1 MRNLIYTL
9 HIIIAIFFFAS
20 CEDGNTIILNDS
32 ESCCDSEPCYTIFV
46 SAPNVSDTRAT
57 YEDRDSEIAVKW
69 EKGDVITLTTGG
81 QNYFFLYRK
90 SDGDVGEFYHYG
102 VIPNSTSLP
111 AGSILSFGEIEDG
124 HNKTISQTQKKNNV
138 CREYLT
144 ADMKGKNLT
153 SSPIIDL
160 YPDAGYSLL
169 HIQTQ
174 SPGMLL
180 EGSKLM
186 IKGLDQNDLYSI
198 TLGSNP
204 EHVFADAGD
213 DLDIYVVVPAGKTIS
228 SGTTLKFYFYAYD
241 EFAPNGKDKTT
252 NGDEYHYYMKCNGT
266 IETKNNEVVKMQL
279 PNKPTHTAI
288 QLGLS
293 VKWATMNIGATSDQ
307 PGEASF
313 GKYLPWGMTEEH
325 FEFAWEDPNLSMLY
339 RKTNGELK
347 AVFGNGFSGSIQGI
361 TPREYMGDT
370 YGDPATCLWGD
381 DWVIP
386 TRNQIK
392 ELMDQMENTKVQGAK
407 FTNWVEWA
415 NNVVIPHVKTNGCYV
430 YGKDSYSNKKIWVPA
445 AGGVH
450 SEKRGTP
457 ESPASNDGCNGV
469 YMTATTASTSPG
481 KQPSCYVFMFNG
493 HKKNGTVGDYSL
505 GCSDK
510 TVYNFDIRIHGCSVR
525 PIRKQ

>member
-1 MRNLIYTL
+1 MRLIGVRLKSKKKIMRNIIYIL
-9 HIIIAIFFFAS
+9 HIIIAMLFFAS
-20 CEDGNTIILNDS
+20 CEDDGVVMLGDN
-32 ESCCDSEPCYTIFV
+32 EPCYTILV
-46 SAPNVSDTRAT
+46 SAPNVSDTRA
-57 YEDRDSEIAVKW
+57 YYKEDGENIAVVW
-69 EKGDVITLTTGG
+69 EKGDVVVLNDGTREYSFVFKEMQGNNGL
-81 QNYFFLYRK
+81 FF
-90 SDGDVGEFYHYG
+90 HYG
-102 VIPNSTSLP
+102 EIANATGWTGTV
-111 AGSILSFGEIEDG
+111 SFGSAPG
-124 HNKTISQTQKKNNV
+124 NTAQTQKKNNV
-138 CREYLT
+138 CGEYLKANET
-144 ADMKGKNLT
+144 GINLNNKPT
-153 SSPIIDL
+153 I
-160 YPDAGYSLL
+160 SLL
-169 HIQTQ
+169 PADNNSLIHIQTK
-174 SPGMLL
+174 SPAMFVGGSLL
-180 EGSKLM
+180 K
-186 IKGLDQNDLYSI
+186 IKGLDQNNVYTV
-198 TLGSNP
+198 TLGNNP
-204 EHVFADAGD
+204 EYVFADQGD
-213 DLDIYVVVPAGKTIS
+213 VLDIYVAVPAGKTIS
-228 SGTTLKFYFYAYD
+228 NGAALKFYFYSYDVVTGRAETGD
-241 EFAPNGKDKTT
+241 EF
-252 NGDEYHYYMKCNGT
+252 HYYMKCNAAIT
-266 IETKNNEVVKMQL
+266 TSNNEVVKMSL

-392 ELMDQMENTKVQGAK
+392 ELMDQMEITKVQGAK

-415 NNVVIPHVKTNGCYV
+415 DNVVIPHVKTNGCYV
-430 YGKDSYSNKKIWVPA
+430 YGKDSYSNKKIWFPA

-510 TVYNFDIRIHGCSVR
+510 TVYNFNTRIHGCSVR
-525 PIRKQ
+525 PIRK

>member
-1 MRNLIYTL
+1 MRNIIYIL
-9 HIIIAIFFFAS
+9 HIIIAMFFFAS
-20 CEDGNTIILNDS
+20 CEDDGAVMLGDN
-32 ESCCDSEPCYTIFV
+32 EPCYTILV
-46 SAPNVSDTRAT
+46 SAPSVSDTRA
-57 YEDRDSEIAVKW
+57 YYKEDGENLAVVW
-69 EKGDVITLTTGG
+69 EKGDVVIF
-81 QNYFFLYRK
+81 N
-90 SDGDVGEFYHYG
+90 DGNQEYTFVFKEMSGNNGVFYHYG
-102 VIPNSTSLP
+102 AIDNATRWTGTV
-111 AGSILSFGEIEDG
+111 SFGSTPG
-124 HNKTISQTQKKNNV
+124 TINQTQEKNNV
-138 CREYLT
+138 CGEHLVANVTTRINLNNRPT
-144 ADMKGKNLT
+144 ISLLPADNM
-153 SSPIIDL
+153 
-160 YPDAGYSLL
+160 SLL
-169 HIQTQ
+169 HIQTK

-180 EGSKLM
+180 GRSLLK
-186 IKGLDQNDLYSI
+186 IKGLAQNVVYTD
-198 TLGSNP
+198 TLGKKS
-204 EHVFADAGD
+204 EYVFADQGD
-213 DLDIYVVVPAGKTIS
+213 LLDIYVVVPAGMNIS
-228 SGTTLKFYFYAYD
+228 TGTTLRFYFYSYD
-241 EFAPNGKDKTT
+241 EVTGSAET
-252 NGDEYHYYMKCNGT
+252 GDEYHYYMKCNEAIT
-266 IETKNNEVVKMQL
+266 TKNNEVVKMSL

-386 TRNQIK
+386 TRNQIN
-392 ELMDQMENTKVQGAK
+392 ELMEQMRNTKVQGAK

-415 NNVVIPHVKTNGCYV
+415 KDYVIPHVKTNGCYV
-430 YGKDSYSNKKIWVPA
+430 YGKDSYSNKKVWFPA

-469 YMTATTASTSPG
+469 YMTASTASTSPG
-481 KQPSCYVFMFNG
+481 KQPSCSVFMFNG
-493 HKKNGTVGDYSL
+493 DKKNGSVGDFSL
-505 GCSDK
+505 GCSDR

-525 PIRKQ
+525 PIRKP

>member
-1 MRNLIYTL
+1 MWIGVRLKSKKKIMRNIIYIL
-9 HIIIAIFFFAS
+9 HIIIAMLFFVS
-20 CEDGNTIILNDS
+20 CEDDGAVMLGDN
-32 ESCCDSEPCYTIFV
+32 EPCYTILV
-46 SAPNVSDTRAT
+46 SAPNVSDTRA
-57 YEDRDSEIAVKW
+57 YYKEDGENLAVVW
-69 EKGDVITLTTGG
+69 EKGDVVIF
-81 QNYFFLYRK
+81 N
-90 SDGDVGEFYHYG
+90 DGNQEYTFVFKEMSGNNGVFYHYG
-102 VIPNSTSLP
+102 AIDNATRWTGTV
-111 AGSILSFGEIEDG
+111 SFGSTPG
-124 HNKTISQTQKKNNV
+124 TINQTQEKNNV
-138 CREYLT
+138 CGEHLVANVTTRINLNNKPT
-144 ADMKGKNLT
+144 ISLLPADNM
-153 SSPIIDL
+153 
-160 YPDAGYSLL
+160 SLL
-169 HIQTQ
+169 HIQTK

-180 EGSKLM
+180 GRSLLK
-186 IKGLDQNDLYSI
+186 IKGLDQNNVYTV
-198 TLGSNP
+198 TLGNKP
-204 EHVFADAGD
+204 EYVFADQGD
-213 DLDIYVVVPAGKTIS
+213 VLDIYVAVPAGKTIS
-228 SGTTLKFYFYAYD
+228 NGTALKFYFYSYD
-241 EFAPNGKDKTT
+241 VVTGRAET
-252 NGDEYHYYMKCNGT
+252 GDEYHYYMKCNEAIT
-266 IETKNNEVVKMQL
+266 TKNNEVVKMSL

-386 TRNQIK
+386 TRTQIN
-392 ELMDQMENTKVQGAK
+392 ELMEQMRNTKVQGAK

-415 NNVVIPHVKTNGCYV
+415 KDYVIPHVKTNGCYV
-430 YGKDSYSNKKIWVPA
+430 YGKDSYSNKKVWFPA

-469 YMTATTASTSPG
+469 YMTATTASTYPG
-481 KQPSCYVFMFNG
+481 KQPSCTVFMFNG
-493 HKKNGTVGDYSL
+493 DKENGSVGRYSL
-505 GCSDK
+505 GCNDGS
-510 TVYNFDIRIHGCSVR
+510 VYNFDTRIHGCSVR
-525 PIRKQ
+525 PIRK

>member
-1 MRNLIYTL
+1 MKNYIYIL
-9 HIIIAIFFFAS
+9 HIIIAILFFAS
-20 CEDGNTIILNDS
+20 CEDDGAIMLNDN
-32 ESCCDSEPCYTIFV
+32 EPCYTIFV
-46 SAPNVSDTRAT
+46 SAPNVSGTRAT
-57 YEDRDSEIAVKW
+57 YDDRNSEIAVKW
-69 EKGDVITLTTGG
+69 EKGDVIVLSAGG
-81 QNYFFLYRK
+81 ENYSFLYRE
-90 SDGDVGEFYHYG
+90 SAGDVGEFFHYG
-102 VIPNSTSLP
+102 KISASSDGSLP
-111 AGSILSFGEIEDG
+111 EGSMLTFGNVQDG
-124 HNKTISQTQKKNNV
+124 NNTKDQVQKKNKI

-144 ADMKGKNLT
+144 ANMAGKKLSDITSTKPVNLL
-153 SSPIIDL
+153 PADNM
-160 YPDAGYSLL
+160 SLL
-169 HIQTQ
+169 HVHVK
-174 SPGMLL
+174 SPGMFL
-180 EGSKLM
+180 EGSLLK
-186 IKGLDQNDLYSI
+186 IKGLDQSEYYNI
-198 TLGSNP
+198 TLGEDPSL
-204 EHVFADAGD
+204 VFADAGE
-213 DLDIYVVVPAGKTIS
+213 DLDIYVVVPAGETIK

-241 EFAPNGKDKTT
+241 EFAPKNKDKKT

-325 FEFAWEDPNLSMLY
+325 YEYAWEDPNLSMLY
-339 RKTNGELK
+339 RKTDEELK
-347 AVFGNGFSGSIQGI
+347 AVFGDEFSGSIQGI

-386 TRNQIK
+386 TKDQIN
-392 ELMDQMENTKVQGAK
+392 ELMNQMKNTKVQGAK
-407 FTNWVEWA
+407 FTDWVEWA
-415 NNVVIPHVKTNGCYV
+415 DKNVVVPHVKTNGCYV
-430 YGKDSYSNKKIWVPA
+430 YGKNAYSNKKVWFPA

-469 YMTATTASTSPG
+469 YMTATTVLTNPG
-481 KQPSCYVFMFNG
+481 GRPGCYVFMFNG
-493 HKKNGTVGDYSL
+493 YVKNGSVGDFSL

-510 TVYNFDIRIHGCSVR
+510 IVYNFDTRIHGCSVR
-525 PIRKQ
+525 PIRKP

>member
-1 MRNLIYTL
+1 MWIGVRLKSKKKIMRNIIYIL
-9 HIIIAIFFFAS
+9 HIIIAMLFFVS
-20 CEDGNTIILNDS
+20 CEDDGAVMLGDN
-32 ESCCDSEPCYTIFV
+32 EPCYTILV
-46 SAPNVSDTRAT
+46 SAPSVSDTRA
-57 YEDRDSEIAVKW
+57 YYKEDGENLAVVW
-69 EKGDVITLTTGG
+69 EKGDVVIF
-81 QNYFFLYRK
+81 N
-90 SDGDVGEFYHYG
+90 DGNQEYTFVFKEMSGNNGVFYHYG
-102 VIPNSTSLP
+102 AIDNATRWTGTV
-111 AGSILSFGEIEDG
+111 SFGSTPG
-124 HNKTISQTQKKNNV
+124 TINQTQVKNNV
-138 CREYLT
+138 CGEHLVANVTTRINLNNRPT
-144 ADMKGKNLT
+144 ISLLPADNM
-153 SSPIIDL
+153 
-160 YPDAGYSLL
+160 SLL
-169 HIQTQ
+169 HIQTK

-180 EGSKLM
+180 GRSLLK
-186 IKGLDQNDLYSI
+186 IKGLAQNVVYTD
-198 TLGSNP
+198 TLGKKS
-204 EHVFADAGD
+204 EYVFADQGD
-213 DLDIYVVVPAGKTIS
+213 LLDIYVVVPAGMNIS
-228 SGTTLKFYFYAYD
+228 TGTTLRFYFYSYD
-241 EFAPNGKDKTT
+241 EVTGSAET
-252 NGDEYHYYMKCNGT
+252 GDEYHYYMKCNEAIT
-266 IETKNNEVVKMQL
+266 TKNNEVVKMSL

-392 ELMDQMENTKVQGAK
+392 ELMDQMEITKVQGAK

-430 YGKDSYSNKKIWVPA
+430 YGKDSYSNKKIWFPA

-469 YMTATTASTSPG
+469 YMTATTASTNPG

-493 HKKNGTVGDYSL
+493 AKKNGSVGNYSL
-505 GCSDK
+505 GCNDGS
-510 TVYNFDIRIHGCSVR
+510 VYNFDTRIHGCSVR
-525 PIRKQ
+525 PIRKP

>member
-1 MRNLIYTL
+1 MWIGVRLKSKKKIMRNIIYIL
-9 HIIIAIFFFAS
+9 HIIIAMLFFAS
-20 CEDGNTIILNDS
+20 CEDDGVVMLGDN
-32 ESCCDSEPCYTIFV
+32 EPCYTILV
-46 SAPNVSDTRAT
+46 SAPSVSDTRA
-57 YEDRDSEIAVKW
+57 YYKEDGENLAVVW
-69 EKGDVITLTTGG
+69 EKGDVVIF
-81 QNYFFLYRK
+81 N
-90 SDGDVGEFYHYG
+90 DGNQEYTFVFKEMSGNNGVFYHYG
-102 VIPNSTSLP
+102 AIDNATRWTGTV
-111 AGSILSFGEIEDG
+111 SFGSTPG
-124 HNKTISQTQKKNNV
+124 TINQTQEKNNV
-138 CREYLT
+138 CGEHLVANVTTRINLNSRPT
-144 ADMKGKNLT
+144 ISLLPADNM
-153 SSPIIDL
+153 
-160 YPDAGYSLL
+160 SLL
-169 HIQTQ
+169 HIQTK

-180 EGSKLM
+180 GRSLLK
-186 IKGLDQNDLYSI
+186 IKGLAQNVVYTD
-198 TLGSNP
+198 TLGKKS
-204 EHVFADAGD
+204 EYVFADQGD
-213 DLDIYVVVPAGKTIS
+213 LLDIYVVVPAGMNIS
-228 SGTTLKFYFYAYD
+228 TGTTLRFYFYSYD
-241 EFAPNGKDKTT
+241 EVTGSAET
-252 NGDEYHYYMKCNGT
+252 GDEYHYYMKCNEAIT
-266 IETKNNEVVKMQL
+266 TKNNEVVKMQL

-386 TRNQIK
+386 TRNQIN
-392 ELMDQMENTKVQGAK
+392 ELMEQMRNTKVQGAK

-415 NNVVIPHVKTNGCYV
+415 KNYVIPHVKTNGSYV
-430 YGKDSYSNKKIWVPA
+430 YGKDSYSNKKIWFPA

-469 YMTATTASTSPG
+469 YMTATTASTYPG
-481 KQPSCYVFMFNG
+481 KQPGCTVFMFNG
-493 HKKNGTVGDYSL
+493 DKENGSVGKYSL
-505 GCSDK
+505 GCNDGS
-510 TVYNFDIRIHGCSVR
+510 VYNFDTRIHGCSVR
-525 PIRKQ
+525 PIRKP

>member
-9 HIIIAIFFFAS
+9 HIIIAMFFFVS
-20 CEDGNTIILNDS
+20 CEDDGTIMLGDN
-32 ESCCDSEPCYTIFV
+32 EQPYYTILV
-46 SAPNVSDTRAT
+46 SAPNASDTRA
-57 YEDRDSEIAVKW
+57 YYKEDGENIAVVW
-69 EKGDVITLTTGG
+69 EKGDVIKL
-81 QNYFFLYRK
+81 
-90 SDGDVGEFYHYG
+90 SDGSREYTFVFDEMQGNNGLFFHYG
-102 VIPNSTSLP
+102 AIEN
-111 AGSILSFGEIEDG
+111 AGSWTGTVSYGATPG
-124 HNKTISQTQKKNNV
+124 TINQTQVKNNV
-138 CREYLT
+138 CGEHLVANVTGVNLNSRPTISLLP
-144 ADMKGKNLT
+144 ADNM
-153 SSPIIDL
+153 
-160 YPDAGYSLL
+160 SLL
-169 HIQTQ
+169 HIHAK
-174 SPGMLL
+174 SPGLL
-180 EGSKLM
+180 LGKSLLK
-186 IKGLDQNDLYSI
+186 IKGLAQNVVYTD
-198 TLGSNP
+198 TLGINP
-204 EHVFADAGD
+204 KYVFADAGD
-213 DLDIYVVVPAGKTIS
+213 DLDIYVVVPVGKIN
-228 SGTTLKFYFYAYD
+228 SGTTLKFYIYAYD
-241 EFAPNGKDKTT
+241 ENKKNADD
-252 NGDEYHYYMKCNGT
+252 GDEYHYYMKCNGT

-279 PNKPTHTAI
+279 PNKPTHIAI

-339 RKTNGELK
+339 KKTNGELK

-386 TRNQIK
+386 TKDQIK
-392 ELMDQMENTKVQGAK
+392 ELMDQMEYTKVQGAK

-415 NNVVIPHVKTNGCYV
+415 DNVVIPHVKTNGCYV
-430 YGKDSYSNKKIWVPA
+430 YGKDSYSNKKIWFPA

-510 TVYNFDIRIHGCSVR
+510 TVYNFNTRIHGCSVR

>member
-1 MRNLIYTL
+1 MRNLVYIL
-9 HIIIAIFFFAS
+9 HIILATLFFAS
-20 CEDGNTIILNDS
+20 CEDEGTIILGDN
-32 ESCCDSEPCYTIFV
+32 EPCYTILV
-46 SAPNVSDTRAT
+46 SAPNVSDTRA
-57 YEDRDSEIAVKW
+57 YYKEDGENIAVVW
-69 EKGDVITLTTGG
+69 EKGDVVVLNDGTREYSFVFKEMQGNNGL
-81 QNYFFLYRK
+81 FF
-90 SDGDVGEFYHYG
+90 HYG
-102 VIPNSTSLP
+102 EIANATGWTGTV
-111 AGSILSFGEIEDG
+111 SFGSAPG
-124 HNKTISQTQKKNNV
+124 STAQTQKKNNV
-138 CREYLT
+138 CGEYLVANVSSAISFDT
-144 ADMKGKNLT
+144 IPVIPLLPADNK
-153 SSPIIDL
+153 
-160 YPDAGYSLL
+160 SLI
-169 HIQTQ
+169 HIQTK
-174 SPGMLL
+174 SPAMFLG
-180 EGSKLM
+180 GSVLK
-186 IKGLDQNDLYSI
+186 IKGLDQNYTL
-198 TLGSNP
+198 TLGQNS
-204 EHVFADAGD
+204 EYVFADQGD
-213 DLDIYVVVPAGKTIS
+213 VLDLYLTVPAGKTIANGS
-228 SGTTLKFYFYAYD
+228 TLKFYFYAYD
-241 EFAPNGKDKTT
+241 VVKKKAET
-252 NGDEYHYYMKCNGT
+252 GDEFHYYMKCNAAIT
-266 IETKNNEVVKMQL
+266 TANNEVVKMTL

-339 RKTNGELK
+339 KKTNGELK

-392 ELMDQMENTKVQGAK
+392 ELMDQMEITKVQGAK

-415 NNVVIPHVKTNGCYV
+415 DNVVIPHVKTNGCYV
-430 YGKDSYSNKKIWVPA
+430 YGKDSYSNKKIWFPA

-510 TVYNFDIRIHGCSVR
+510 IVYNFDTRIHGCSVR
-525 PIRKQ
+525 PIRK

>member
-1 MRNLIYTL
+1 M
-9 HIIIAIFFFAS
+9 FFFAS
-20 CEDGNTIILNDS
+20 CEDDGAIMLGDN
-32 ESCCDSEPCYTIFV
+32 EPCYTILV
-46 SAPNVSDTRAT
+46 SAPNVSDTRA
-57 YEDRDSEIAVKW
+57 YYKEDGENLAVVW
-69 EKGDVITLTTGG
+69 EKGDVVIF
-81 QNYFFLYRK
+81 N
-90 SDGDVGEFYHYG
+90 DGNQEYTFVFKEMSGNNGVFYHYG
-102 VIPNSTSLP
+102 AIDNATRWTGTV
-111 AGSILSFGEIEDG
+111 SFGSTPG
-124 HNKTISQTQKKNNV
+124 TINQTQEKNNV
-138 CREYLT
+138 CGEHLVANVTTRINLNNRPT
-144 ADMKGKNLT
+144 ISLLPADNM
-153 SSPIIDL
+153 
-160 YPDAGYSLL
+160 SLL
-169 HIQTQ
+169 HIQTK

-180 EGSKLM
+180 GRSLLK
-186 IKGLDQNDLYSI
+186 IKGLAQNVVYTD
-198 TLGSNP
+198 TLGKKS
-204 EHVFADAGD
+204 EYVFADQGD
-213 DLDIYVVVPAGKTIS
+213 LLDIYVVVPAGMNIS
-228 SGTTLKFYFYAYD
+228 TGTTLRFYFYSYD
-241 EFAPNGKDKTT
+241 EVTGSAET
-252 NGDEYHYYMKCNGT
+252 GDEYHYYMKCNEAIT
-266 IETKNNEVVKMQL
+266 TKNNEVVKMSL

-386 TRNQIK
+386 TRNQIN
-392 ELMDQMENTKVQGAK
+392 ELMEQMRNTKVQGAK

-415 NNVVIPHVKTNGCYV
+415 KDYVIPHVKTNGCYV
-430 YGKDSYSNKKIWVPA
+430 YGKDSYSNKKVWFPA

-469 YMTATTASTSPG
+469 YMTASTASTSPG
-481 KQPSCYVFMFNG
+481 KQPSCSVFMFNG
-493 HKKNGTVGDYSL
+493 DKKNGSVGDFSL
-505 GCSDK
+505 GCSDR

-525 PIRKQ
+525 PVRKP

>member
-1 MRNLIYTL
+1 MVKIMKNFIYIL
-9 HIIIAIFFFAS
+9 NIIIASLFFAS
-20 CEDGNTIILNDS
+20 CEDEGTMVLGD
-32 ESCCDSEPCYTIFV
+32 DEPCYTILV

-102 VIPNSTSLP
+102 VIPDNTSLP
-111 AGSILSFGEIEDG
+111 SGSILSFGEIEDG

-144 ADMKGKNLT
+144 ADMEGKDLT
-153 SSPIIDL
+153 SNPIIDL

-241 EFAPNGKDKTT
+241 EFAPNDKDKTT
-252 NGDEYHYYMKCNGT
+252 NGDEYHYYMKCNGAIT
-266 IETKNNEVVKMQL
+266 TANNEVVKMTL
-279 PNKPTHTAI
+279 PNKPTHAAI

-313 GKYLPWGMTEEH
+313 GGYYPWGVPEEH
-325 FEFAWEDPNLSMLY
+325 YEYAWDNTKSSKLMGLALVGLN
-339 RKTNGELK
+339 T
-347 AVFGNGFSGSIQGI
+347 AFGLAFSEEKGFQGI
-361 TPREYMGDT
+361 SAKT
-370 YGDPATCLWGD
+370 YQGVVIGDPATSLWGD
-381 DWVIP
+381 DWVTP
-386 TRNQIK
+386 SRAEMEELKSCAYEASFNQ
-392 ELMDQMENTKVQGAK
+392 
-407 FTNWVEWA
+407 WVEWA
-415 NNVVIPHVKTNGCYV
+415 DPTSVIPHVKTNGV
-430 YGKDSYSNKKIWVPA
+430 YFKGKGSYSNKRIWLPA

-450 SEKRGTP
+450 TQRRGTLD
-457 ESPASNDGCNGV
+457 SPASNDGCNGI
-469 YMTATTASTSPG
+469 YMTSTRSGTNGFYILP
-481 KQPSCYVFMFNG
+481 FNG
-493 HKKNGTVGDYSL
+493 KNGVTIGKVGSWNGTYDF
-505 GCSDK
+505 
-510 TVYNFDIRIHGCSVR
+510 NRNHGVSVR
-525 PIRKQ
+525 PIRKSN

>member
-1 MRNLIYTL
+1 MRNIIYIL
-9 HIIIAIFFFAS
+9 HIIVAMFFFAS
-20 CEDGNTIILNDS
+20 CEDDGAVMLGDN
-32 ESCCDSEPCYTIFV
+32 EPCYTILV
-46 SAPNVSDTRAT
+46 SAPNVSDTRA
-57 YEDRDSEIAVKW
+57 YYKEDDENLAVVW
-69 EKGDVITLTTGG
+69 EKGDVVIF
-81 QNYFFLYRK
+81 N
-90 SDGDVGEFYHYG
+90 DGNQEYTFVFKEMSGNNGVFYHYG
-102 VIPNSTSLP
+102 AIDNATRWTGTV
-111 AGSILSFGEIEDG
+111 SFGSTPG
-124 HNKTISQTQKKNNV
+124 TINQTQEKNNV
-138 CREYLT
+138 CGEHLVANVTTRINLNSRPT
-144 ADMKGKNLT
+144 ISLLPADNM
-153 SSPIIDL
+153 
-160 YPDAGYSLL
+160 SLL
-169 HIQTQ
+169 HIQTK

-180 EGSKLM
+180 GRSLLK
-186 IKGLDQNDLYSI
+186 IKGLAQNVVYTD
-198 TLGSNP
+198 TLGKKS
-204 EHVFADAGD
+204 EYVFADQGD
-213 DLDIYVVVPAGKTIS
+213 LLDIYVVVPAGMNIS
-228 SGTTLKFYFYAYD
+228 TGTTLRFYFYSYD
-241 EFAPNGKDKTT
+241 EVTGSAET
-252 NGDEYHYYMKCNGT
+252 GDEYHYYMKCNEAIT
-266 IETKNNEVVKMQL
+266 TKNNEVVKMQL

-430 YGKDSYSNKKIWVPA
+430 YGKDSYSNKKIWFPA

-525 PIRKQ
+525 PIRK

>member
-1 MRNLIYTL
+1 MVKIMKNFIYIL
-9 HIIIAIFFFAS
+9 HIIIASLFFAS
-20 CEDGNTIILNDS
+20 CEDEGTMVLGDN
-32 ESCCDSEPCYTIFV
+32 EPCYTILV
-46 SAPNVSDTRAT
+46 SAPNVSDTRA
-57 YEDRDSEIAVKW
+57 YYKEDGENIAVVW
-69 EKGDVITLTTGG
+69 ENGDIVILDDGSRKYPFVFKGMSG
-81 QNYFFLYRK
+81 NN
-90 SDGDVGEFYHYG
+90 GEFYHYG
-102 VIPNSTSLP
+102 AIDN
-111 AGSILSFGEIEDG
+111 AGSWTGTVSFGSAPG
-124 HNKTISQTQKKNNV
+124 STAQTQKKNNV
-138 CREYLT
+138 CEEYLV
-144 ADMKGKNLT
+144 ANVSNKNLNNKQT
-153 SSPIIDL
+153 F
-160 YPDAGYSLL
+160 SLL
-169 HIQTQ
+169 PADNKSLIHIQTK
-174 SPGMLL
+174 SPAMFVG
-180 EGSKLM
+180 GSVLK
-186 IKGLDQNDLYSI
+186 IKGLDQNDVYTI
-198 TLGSNP
+198 TMGQNP
-204 EHVFADAGD
+204 EYVFADQGD
-213 DLDIYVVVPAGKTIS
+213 VLDLYLTVPAGKTIS
-228 SGTTLKFYFYAYD
+228 NGAALKFYFYSYD
-241 EFAPNGKDKTT
+241 VVAGNAED
-252 NGDEYHYYMKCNGT
+252 GDEYHYYMKCNAAIT
-266 IETKNNEVVKMQL
+266 TANNEVVKMTL
-279 PNKPTHTAI
+279 PNKPTHAAI

-293 VKWATMNIGATSDQ
+293 VKWATMNVGATSDQ

-386 TRNQIK
+386 TKDQIK

-430 YGKDSYSNKKIWVPA
+430 YGKDSYSNKKIWFPA

-510 TVYNFDIRIHGCSVR
+510 TVYNFDTRIHGCSVR
-525 PIRKQ
+525 PIRKP